1 MLESVQSPYPNGCRS
16 AVSLTFDDGNLSQWE
31 IAVPILNNR
40 NLLSTFYLPTVDS
53 APGYDHWTDIL
64 KSWKEVAEQGHEIGN
79 HTRSHRFSRAFGES
93 LDEGTYLETM
103 TLQDIEADIME
114 AERRLDEVFGH
125 SQRTFAYPCYHDY
138 IGEGLTRQS
147 YVPFIAKNFVAAR
160 SRGEFAN
167 YPLTC
172 SLSYL
177 WSYPV
182 EHMSG
187 AAMIKLIEQARS
199 LGQWCILAIH
209 GIDAGKLAITSKDFL
224 EVCDYLKQNR
234 SDTWVAPV
242 IEVAR
247 RIIDW
252 RSSLIP

>member
-1 MLESVQSPYPNGCRS
+1 MESIRSPYPNGCRS
-16 AVSLTFDDGNLSQWE
+16 AVSLTFDDGSGSQLE
-31 IAVPILNNR
+31 LALPILNDHR
-40 NLLSTFYLPTVDS
+40 LLSTFYIPARDS

-64 KSWKEVAEQGHEIGN
+64 RPWKVVAEQGHEIGN
-79 HTRSHRFSRAFGES
+79 HTVSHRFSRAFGES
-93 LDEGTYLETM
+93 LEGIYNETM
-103 TLQDIEADIME
+103 TLQDIEADIVE
-114 AERRLDEVFGH
+114 AERRLDEVLGH

-147 YVPFIAKNFVAAR
+147 YVPFIAKHFVAAR

-172 SLSYL
+172 SMSYL

-187 AAMIKLIEQARS
+187 SAMIELIEQARS

-209 GIDAGKLAITSKDFL
+209 GIDAGKLAVTSKDFL
-224 EVCDYLKQNR
+224 EVCDYLTQNR
-234 SDTWVAPV
+234 SDIWVAPV

-252 RSSLIP
+252 RSSLVP